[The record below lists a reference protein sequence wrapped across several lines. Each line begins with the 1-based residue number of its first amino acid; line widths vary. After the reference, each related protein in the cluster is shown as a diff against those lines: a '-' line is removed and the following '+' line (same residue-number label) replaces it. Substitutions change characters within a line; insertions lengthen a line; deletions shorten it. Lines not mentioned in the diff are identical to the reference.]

1 MNGPDRGAGLELEM
15 PHVMP
20 PVTPPV
26 RSPSTPSTAVAP
38 AGGPASV
45 AVAGGGLLGMVLA
58 LRLAQ
63 TGHAVTLL
71 EAAPRTG
78 GLAGEQSIGG
88 LQWDRFY
95 HVVLLSDARTRAL
108 LDELGLGGRLQ
119 WGTTRTGFYT
129 DGALHSMS
137 NTLEF
142 LRFPPLSLLDTLRL
156 GATIFFASRIGNH
169 RPLERISAIDWLRR
183 WSGTRVVEKI
193 WMPLLR
199 SKLGDNA
206 PLASAAFIWA
216 IIARMY
222 AARRAGLKRELFGWI
237 DGGYAI
243 VIAALQ
249 RRLDAAG
256 VCTLHGA
263 QVVSIAGDACGA
275 VATLADGRRI
285 AADRLVSTLPVPV
298 FSSACA
304 GLPETQRERLASIV
318 TQGIVCV
325 SLLIDRPLSP
335 YYVTNVTDRWV
346 PFTGVI
352 EMTALVPPER
362 FGGRSLVYLP
372 IYLPQDAPHW
382 AQDDAAILEPCLAAL
397 ERMYP
402 HFQRSQLID
411 AKVARARH
419 VLAVSTLEYTARA
432 MPTLETGVPN
442 VFQLTSAQIAQGTL
456 NVDET
461 LGVVEQQLAQLR
473 RLMQA
478 TAMPQVDTRADTQ
491 ADTQADVQADR

>member
-1 MNGPDRGAGLELEM
+1 MSAPAVSERPATSDGP
-15 PHVMP
+15 PMP
-20 PVTPPV
+20 PG
-26 RSPSTPSTAVAP
+26 AAP
-38 AGGPASV
+38 GGPGSIAI
-45 AVAGGGLLGMVLA
+45 AGGGLLGMVLA

-63 TGHAVTLL
+63 SGHAVTLL
-71 EAAPRTG
+71 EAAPRGG
-78 GLAGEQSIGG
+78 GLAGALSIGG
-88 LQWDRFY
+88 LDWDRFY
-95 HVVLLSDARTRAL
+95 HVVLLSDGRTRAL
-108 LDELGLGGRLQ
+108 LDELGLGDRLH
-119 WGTTRTGFYT
+119 WGTTRTGFFT

-137 NTLEF
+137 DTLEF

-156 GATIFFASRIGNH
+156 GGTIFAASHIRDH
-169 RPLERISAIDWLRR
+169 RRLERVSAVDWLRR
-183 WSGTRVVEKI
+183 WSGPRVLEKI

-237 DGGYAI
+237 DGGYGI
-243 VIAALQ
+243 VIEALQ
-249 RRLDAAG
+249 RRLDEAG
-256 VCTLHGA
+256 VRTLHGA
-263 QVVSIAGDACGA
+263 RVAAIEGGASGA

-298 FSSACA
+298 FAAICT
-304 GLPETQRERLASIV
+304 GLPPTQRERLDAIV

-325 SLLIDRPLSP
+325 SLLIERPLSAF
-335 YYVTNVTDRWV
+335 YVTNVTDRWV

-352 EMTALVPPER
+352 EMTALVPPAR

-372 IYLPQDAPHW
+372 IYLPQDAPQW
-382 AQDDAAILEPCLAAL
+382 ALDDAAILEPCLAAL
-397 ERMYP
+397 ERMHP
-402 HFQRSQLID
+402 HFERTQVVD

-419 VLAVSTLEYTARA
+419 VLAVPTLEYTERA
-432 MPTLETGVPN
+432 MPSVETGVPN

-461 LGVVEQQLAQLR
+461 LGVVEQRLAALR
-473 RLMQA
+473 RAMQA
-478 TAMPQVDTRADTQ
+478 GTVPSAAATR
-491 ADTQADVQADR
+491 R

>member
-1 MNGPDRGAGLELEM
+1 
-15 PHVMP
+15 
-20 PVTPPV
+20 VT
-26 RSPSTPSTAVAP
+26 
-38 AGGPASV
+38 
-45 AVAGGGLLGMVLA
+45 VAGGGLLGMVLA

-63 TGHAVTLL
+63 SGHPVTLL
-71 EAAPRTG
+71 EAAPRAG
-78 GLAGEQSIGG
+78 GLAGAQSIGG
-88 LQWDRFY
+88 LDWDRFY
-95 HVVLLSDARTRAL
+95 HVVLLSDARTRTL
-108 LDELGLGGRLQ
+108 LDELGLADRLQ

-129 DGALHSMS
+129 DGAMHSMS
-137 NTLEF
+137 DTLEF
-142 LRFPPLSLLDTLRL
+142 LRFPPLSLIDKLRL
-156 GATIFFASRIGNH
+156 GGTIFAASRIRDH
-169 RPLERISAIDWLRR
+169 RPLERVSAIDWLRR

-193 WMPLLR
+193 WTPLLR

-243 VIAALQ
+243 VIDALQ

-256 VCTLHGA
+256 VRTLHEA
-263 QVVSIAGDACGA
+263 RVVSIAGEAAGEAAGA

-285 AADRLVSTLPVPV
+285 VSDRLVSTLPVPV
-298 FSSACA
+298 FAAVCPT
-304 GLPETQRERLASIV
+304 LPQAERARAAAVV

-325 SLLIDRPLSP
+325 SLLIEQPLSP

-352 EMTALVPPER
+352 EMTALVPPAR

-372 IYLPQDAPHW
+372 IYLPQDAPQW
-382 AQDDAAILEPCLAAL
+382 AEDDAAILEPCIAAL
-397 ERMYP
+397 ERMHP
-402 HFQRSQLID
+402 HFRRSQVLD

-419 VLAVSTLEYTARA
+419 VLAVSTIDYTERA
-432 MPTLETGVPN
+432 MPSLVTGVPN
-442 VFQLTSAQIAQGTL
+442 VFQLNSAQIAQGTL

-461 LGVVEQQLAQLR
+461 LGVVEQRLAELR
-473 RLMQA
+473 R
-478 TAMPQVDTRADTQ
+478 AMRAD
-491 ADTQADVQADR
+491 AQADR

>member
-1 MNGPDRGAGLELEM
+1 MSAPQHDLDIALAAPPSRWAPDAPDDMDPGAPGA
-15 PHVMP
+15 VP
-20 PVTPPV
+20 PESLQSVT
-26 RSPSTPSTAVAP
+26 
-38 AGGPASV
+38 
-45 AVAGGGLLGMVLA
+45 VAGGGLLGMVLA

-71 EAAPRTG
+71 EGAPRGG
-78 GLAGEQSIGG
+78 GLAGAQSIGG
-88 LQWDRFY
+88 LDWDRFY
-95 HVVLLSDARTRAL
+95 HVVLLSDGRTRAL
-108 LDELGLGGRLQ
+108 LDELGLADRLQ
-119 WGTTRTGFYT
+119 WGTSRTGFYT
-129 DGALHSMS
+129 DGAMHSMS
-137 NTLEF
+137 DTLEF
-142 LRFPPLSLLDTLRL
+142 LRFPPLSLLDKLRL
-156 GATIFFASRIGNH
+156 GGTIFAASRIRDH
-169 RPLERISAIDWLRR
+169 RRLERVSAIDWLRR
-183 WSGTRVVEKI
+183 WSGPRVLEKI

-243 VIAALQ
+243 VTDALQ

-256 VCTLHGA
+256 VRTLHDA
-263 QVVSIAGDACGA
+263 RIVSIAGDASGA

-285 AADRLVSTLPVPV
+285 EAERLVSTLPVPV
-298 FSSACA
+298 FASVCA
-304 GLPETQRERLASIV
+304 GLRAEGRARAEAVV

-325 SLLIDRPLSP
+325 SLLIEQPLSP

-352 EMTALVPPER
+352 EMTALVPPAR

-372 IYLPQDAPHW
+372 IYLPQDAPQW
-382 AQDDAAILEPCLAAL
+382 AQDDAAILEPCIAAL
-397 ERMYP
+397 ERMHP
-402 HFQRSQLID
+402 HFRREQVID

-419 VLAVSTLEYTARA
+419 VLAVSTIDYTERA
-432 MPTLETGVPN
+432 MPGLVTGVPN
-442 VFQLTSAQIAQGTL
+442 VFQLNSAQIAQGTL

-461 LGVVEQQLAQLR
+461 LGVVEQRLAELR
-473 RLMQA
+473 RAMQA
-478 TAMPQVDTRADTQ
+478 GSKVAR
-491 ADTQADVQADR
+491 

>member
-1 MNGPDRGAGLELEM
+1 MSEPMITERPATADGNGMRAGA
-15 PHVMP
+15 
-20 PVTPPV
+20 
-26 RSPSTPSTAVAP
+26 AN
-38 AGGPASV
+38 AGPGSV
-45 AVAGGGLLGMVLA
+45 AIAGGGLLGMVLG

-63 TGHAVTLL
+63 SGHAVTLL
-71 EAAPRTG
+71 EAAPRSG
-78 GLAGEQSIGG
+78 GLAGAQSIGG
-88 LQWDRFY
+88 LNWDRFY
-95 HVVLLSDARTRAL
+95 HVVLLSDGRTRAL
-108 LDELGLGGRLQ
+108 LDELGLADRLH
-119 WGTTRTGFYT
+119 WGTTRTGFFT

-137 NTLEF
+137 DTLEF
-142 LRFPPLSLLDTLRL
+142 LRFPPLSLLDKLRL
-156 GATIFFASRIGNH
+156 GGTIFAASRIRDH
-169 RPLERISAIDWLRR
+169 RPLERVSAADWLRR
-183 WSGTRVVEKI
+183 WSGPRVLEKI

-237 DGGYAI
+237 DGGYGI
-243 VIAALQ
+243 VIEALQ

-256 VCTLHGA
+256 VRTLHDA
-263 QVVSIAGDACGA
+263 RVASIEGEASGA

-285 AADRLVSTLPVPV
+285 TADRLVSTLPVPV
-298 FSSACA
+298 FAATCKA
-304 GLPETQRERLASIV
+304 LPPAQRARLDAVV

-325 SLLIDRPLSP
+325 SLLIERPLST

-352 EMTALVPPER
+352 EMTALVPPAR

-372 IYLPQDAPHW
+372 IYLPQDAPQWGH
-382 AQDDAAILEPCLAAL
+382 DDGAILEACLAAL
-397 ERMYP
+397 ERMHP
-402 HFQRSQLID
+402 HFDRTQVVD

-419 VLAVSTLEYTARA
+419 VLAVSTIDYTARA
-432 MPTLETGVPN
+432 MPTVETGVPN

-461 LGVVEQQLAQLR
+461 LGVVEQRLAALR
-473 RLMQA
+473 RAMQA
-478 TAMPQVDTRADTQ
+478 GTVSNAAEHR
-491 ADTQADVQADR
+491 R